1 MSNLNKEH
9 SRAHPKGCNAA
20 GHTVASPDSPKEY
33 NVEDYL
39 GKIKN
44 AETLDELDFII
55 ECAAFD
61 ENLTNSEYCELY
73 AIAMKQSQNL

>member
-1 MSNLNKEH
+1 M
-9 SRAHPKGCNAA
+9 
-20 GHTVASPDSPKEY
+20 
-33 NVEDYL
+33 EDYL